1 MTNFQ
6 KCNNIAKEFLLT
18 QISGWK
24 EMNDVYISYLVFREY
39 FDDQIWNNSG
49 KDFSLGHA
57 GIVLYIIHTMM
68 QCLAVGF
75 YHGLITLVA

>member
-49 KDFSLGHA
+49 KDFLFIFLDSALENLLSY
-57 GIVLYIIHTMM
+57 V
-68 QCLAVGF
+68 V
-75 YHGLITLVA
+75 